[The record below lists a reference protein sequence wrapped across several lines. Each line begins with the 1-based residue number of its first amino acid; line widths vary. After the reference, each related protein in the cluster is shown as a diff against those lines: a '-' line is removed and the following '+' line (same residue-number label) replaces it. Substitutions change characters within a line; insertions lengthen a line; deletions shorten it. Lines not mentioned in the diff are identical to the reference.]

1 MATQPKAPAKAA
13 QHEAA
18 HPVADETP
26 PTAAAPAAPAPVRTI
41 ADEQR
46 ERSAEIQAEG
56 TEKWKQEHDER
67 SAEEKQGRQVEGVAP
82 PAPEG
87 GSWQGSSRTTPQARA
102 AQNPSASR

>member
-13 QHEAA
+13 QHQPEPHPLAA
-18 HPVADETP
+18 EETA
-26 PTAAAPAAPAPVRTI
+26 PTAAPAPVRTI

-87 GSWQGSSRTTPQARA
+87 GSWQGSTRTTPQARA